1 MQTMDSK
8 QTKTMKNLKKRLL
21 NDIQDVRS
29 EIINISRELEDKQSK
44 LTVLQTEVECVKS
57 VIKMRKVEK
66 VKEQEVLKEEVQE
79 EEVQKEEEVVFKD
92 EDEEYLPPDEEEGEE
107 YEGDEEYVPE
117 NEKVLEPSFQT
128 SYRIITRSRS
138 QKR

>member
-1 MQTMDSK
+1 MDSK

-29 EIINISRELEDKQSK
+29 EIINISRELEDKHSK

-66 VKEQEVLKEEVQE
+66 VKEEVQEQAQE
-79 EEVQKEEEVVFKD
+79 EEVVVKGEKD
-92 EDEEYLPPDEEEGEE
+92 EDEEYLPPDEEEEEREE
-107 YEGDEEYVPE
+107 YEGDEEYVLE

-128 SYRIITRSRS
+128 TYRVITRSRS
-138 QKR
+138 QKH